1 MSVSIRLSR
10 RGTNKMPFYRVV
22 VADSRSKRDGR
33 FLEIVGYYNPTKRT
47 DGINLKV
54 DRIKKWVAKGSK
66 LTPAVRKLIK
76 DKGFSI

>member
-1 MSVSIRLSR
+1 
-10 RGTNKMPFYRVV
+10 MPFYRVV

>member
-1 MSVSIRLSR
+1 MSIRLSR
-10 RGTNKMPFYRVV
+10 RGTNKIPFYRVV

-33 FLEIVGYYNPTKRT
+33 FLEIVGYYNPTKRP

-54 DRIKKWVAKGSK
+54 DRIKEWVAKGSK

>member
-1 MSVSIRLSR
+1 MGVSIRLSR

-33 FLEIVGYYNPTKRT
+33 FLEIVGYYNPMKRP

-54 DRIKKWVAKGSK
+54 DKIKEWVAKGSK

>member
-10 RGTNKMPFYRVV
+10 RGTNKIPFYRVV

-33 FLEIVGYYNPTKRT
+33 FLEIVGYYNPTKRP

-54 DRIKKWVAKGSK
+54 DRIKEWVAKGSK